1 MSRDANAIIMYMS
14 LFHQSTVAVAW
25 KKTNVIYSK
34 TDKKENKLNYTFT
47 WKSVNLLSNLV
58 TRFRRKSFGI
68 SNAITS
74 VVVRSII
81 SPH

>member
-14 LFHQSTVAVAW
+14 LFYQSTVAVAW
-25 KKTNVIYSK
+25 KKRNVIYSK